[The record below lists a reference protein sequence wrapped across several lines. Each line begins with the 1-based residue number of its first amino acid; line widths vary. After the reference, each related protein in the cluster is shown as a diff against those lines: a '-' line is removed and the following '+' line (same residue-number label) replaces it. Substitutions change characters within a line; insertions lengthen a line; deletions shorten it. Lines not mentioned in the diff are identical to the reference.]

1 MQSDSFG
8 EDIAETDTEDSS
20 EYDTGDEYDD
30 EFIDDDDD
38 YPGMYSTSPVP
49 KSGGNLIILRTYYYT
64 DHLAFFPCCFICFL
78 IFFKII

>member
-38 YPGMYSTSPVP
+38 EYPEMYPTSPVP
-49 KSGGNLIILRTYYYT
+49 KSGGNLKIL
-64 DHLAFFPCCFICFL
+64 
-78 IFFKII
+78 

>member
-8 EDIAETDTEDSS
+8 EDIAETDTDDSS

-38 YPGMYSTSPVP
+38 DYPELYPTSPVP
-49 KSGGNLIILRTYYYT
+49 KSGGILKIWWSFYLYKFLGILST
-64 DHLAFFPCCFICFL
+64 FCPFMFSQWFI
-78 IFFKII
+78 

>member
-38 YPGMYSTSPVP
+38 DYPGMYPTSPVA
-49 KSGGNLIILRTYYYT
+49 KSGGNLK
-64 DHLAFFPCCFICFL
+64 IC
-78 IFFKII
+78 